1 MLKTKTIIV
10 AAAAFTIAS
19 PAFAGPNDTPGIDKR
34 EAVQQQRIDQGI
46 KSGELT
52 GKEAAK
58 LEAGQA
64 RVEKMEARAKSDGRV
79 TRQERQ
85 RIHKAQDHQSKH
97 IHRAKH
103 NRRHR

>member
-1 MLKTKTIIV
+1 MFRIKHTVV
-10 AAAAFTIAS
+10 AAATFAIAS
-19 PAFAGPNDTPGIDKR
+19 SAFAGPNDTPGIDKR
-34 EAVQQQRIDQGI
+34 EANQQRIEQGV
-46 KSGELT
+46 KSGALT
-52 GKEAAK
+52 GNEAAR
-58 LEAGQA
+58 LEQGQA
-64 RVEKMEARAKSDGRV
+64 RVEKMEAKAKSDGRV

>member
-1 MLKTKTIIV
+1 MFRIKHIVV
-10 AAAAFTIAS
+10 AAATFAIAS

-34 EAVQQQRIDQGI
+34 EAVQQQRIEQGV
-46 KSGELT
+46 KSGALT
-52 GKEAAK
+52 GNEAAR
-58 LEAGQA
+58 LEQGQA